1 MSNILNTDLTL
12 SEEQKRIN
20 YVDFMKKD
28 YVPDFLIND
37 PVVRSI
43 YEAQGLE
50 IGEIKYYIQDLIAQ
64 CFITTATWSL
74 PLWEEEYGLP
84 TIETDTVEERRSRLV
99 AKKRGAGVT
108 NIETIKKV
116 CKSYSN
122 GDVEVIPHYD
132 EYYFT
137 IKFVSEKGVPPKI
150 QDIYDSIE
158 EIKPAHLDVEYE
170 FTYAYWS
177 DYMILNDEY
186 TWKELLNFTW
196 DDIMNGRVNHNR
208 WWELYYKNDGD
219 NTLRRFTFK

>member
-1 MSNILNTDLTL
+1 M
-12 SEEQKRIN
+12 
-20 YVDFMKKD
+20 
-28 YVPDFLIND
+28 
-37 PVVRSI
+37 
-43 YEAQGLE
+43 E

-122 GDVEVIPHYD
+122 GEVEVIPHYD

-170 FTYAYWS
+170 FIYAYWS
-177 DYMILNDEY
+177 DYMIFNDEY

-196 DDIMNGRVNHNR
+196 DDIMNGRVNHNK